1 MSFLKSK
8 GGYSSD
14 NNPNIYVNGK
24 PHRYVRF
31 YRDWLKC
38 EFLMERTHQELLES
52 DIGSCGISSFYVRD
66 ESEWWVL
73 SDIEDQKICNDVMGL
88 ENYFSFTLFG
98 KSTGMD
104 LNDIRDMKLGMIEV
118 E

>member
-8 GGYSSD
+8 EGLSSD

-31 YRDWLKC
+31 YRDWSKC

-52 DIGSCGISSFYVRD
+52 DIIPKIRSFYVRD
-66 ESEWWVL
+66 ESKWWVV
-73 SDIEDQKICNDVMGL
+73 SNFGDHRICEDVMGI
-88 ENYFSFTLFG
+88 ENYFSFTVFG
-98 KSTGMD
+98 KSTEMD
-104 LNDIRDMKLGMIEV
+104 LNDIRDMKLGMIEITD
-118 E
+118 